1 MQYDTIGEQFR
12 EQFEAVFANTA
23 ELKKEVYRIR
33 YEVYCQ
39 ELGYESP
46 DKFPDRQEI
55 DSYDERSLHCLLK
68 YRMSGQY
75 AGCVRLV
82 YPDPNQSDRSLPI
95 SKICSLD
102 LDLKEL
108 PTHSFGEVSRLAVID
123 RFRRRTGESQTPAG
137 LLLFP
142 NQTQEEREKRSF
154 PIIALSLYLA
164 ATCLGIE
171 SGMERVLVLM
181 EPRLARHLRYFG
193 FVFTQIGDFVEFRG
207 KRGPYQ
213 IITASV
219 VEGLPAHIAELM
231 EVIRSDLKLSELNLK
246 PDLKPKTVVI

>member
-1 MQYDTIGEQFR
+1 MQYGNIGEQFR
-12 EQFEAVFANTA
+12 EQFQAVFANTA

-39 ELGYESP
+39 ELKYESP
-46 DKFPDRQEI
+46 DKFPEHQEI
-55 DSYDERSLHCLLK
+55 DNYDDRSLHCLLK
-68 YRMSGQY
+68 HRMSGQY

-82 YPDPNQSDRSLPI
+82 FPDPSQSDRSLPLN
-95 SKICSLD
+95 KICTLD

-142 NQTQEEREKRSF
+142 NQTQEEREKRGF
-154 PIIALSLYLA
+154 PVIALSLYLA

-193 FVFTQIGDFVEFRG
+193 FTFTQIGDFVEFRG

-213 IITASV
+213 IISETIV
-219 VEGLPAHIAELM
+219 NGLPPHIVELM
-231 EVIRSDLKLSELNLK
+231 EVIREDLKLSELNLK
-246 PDLKPKTVVI
+246 LDLNPKTVVI

>member
-12 EQFEAVFANTA
+12 EQFQAVFANTA
-23 ELKKEVYRIR
+23 ELKQEVYRIR

-46 DKFPDRQEI
+46 DKFPDRLES
-55 DSYDERSLHCLLK
+55 DSYDERSLHCMLK
-68 YRMSGQY
+68 HRISGQY

-82 YPDPNQSDRSLPI
+82 FPDPYQSDRSLPI

-142 NQTQEEREKRSF
+142 NQTQEEREKRGF

-164 ATCLGIE
+164 ATCIGME
-171 SGMERVLVLM
+171 SGMDRVLVLM

-193 FVFTQIGDFVEFRG
+193 FLFTQIGDFIEFRG

-213 IITASV
+213 ITKESIGA
-219 VEGLPAHIAELM
+219 GLPAHIVELM
-231 EVIRSDLKLSELNLK
+231 EIIRSDLKLSDLNIKL
-246 PDLKPKTVVI
+246 DLTPKAVVI